1 MSNPEDVMFSPAV
14 KAEQMRLGSRTLFED
29 RDWKT
34 EITDDLRQFLGV
46 IDTFFFAT
54 ASADGQ
60 PYIQHRGGPPGFLK
74 TIGSHTLAF
83 ADFAGNRQYITL
95 GHLKENDRAHIFIL
109 HFATRQRVKLWGR
122 ARVVEGD
129 LELMERLVDPRYKA
143 KPERAIVFT
152 LEAWDVNCQQ
162 HIIPRYS
169 EAEIAPA
176 VDRLGER
183 IKELEEEVARLKGA
197 PEASTLSSSS
207 GARDLPA
214 ASKVPR
220 YARGDRHISARH
232 APCFLGFPKGEPD
245 MTKPKAIALNRRTI
259 LAAAGRRHRRARR
272 AAHPARRRARSS
284 WSAVPPA
291 TRTSSRRS
299 SRRWSRR
306 STAARSSMRARARWS
321 ISRRC
326 RRTRT
331 SNISR
336 SSRWTIPS

>member
-1 MSNPEDVMFSPAV
+1 MSDTYTYSSDVAFTPAV
-14 KAEQMRLGSRTLFED
+14 KAIQARKGSRETYAHVEA
-29 RDWKT
+29 RGGWRT
-34 EITDDLRQFLGV
+34 EIDENLAAFLAQANSLY
-46 IDTFFFAT
+46 FAT
-54 ASADGQ
+54 ASAAGQ

-74 TIGSHTLAF
+74 TIGTNTLAF

-183 IKELEEEVARLKGA
+183 IKELEEEVARLK
-197 PEASTLSSSS
+197 
-207 GARDLPA
+207 ARD
-214 ASKVPR
+214 
-220 YARGDRHISARH
+220 
-232 APCFLGFPKGEPD
+232 
-245 MTKPKAIALNRRTI
+245 
-259 LAAAGRRHRRARR
+259 
-272 AAHPARRRARSS
+272 
-284 WSAVPPA
+284 
-291 TRTSSRRS
+291 
-299 SRRWSRR
+299 
-306 STAARSSMRARARWS
+306 
-321 ISRRC
+321 
-326 RRTRT
+326 
-331 SNISR
+331 
-336 SSRWTIPS
+336 